1 MYVFLFNLRRHL
13 YSFLWY
19 LRSTVGQTRLSSI
32 AIIYIERCYVDRTL
46 QLLMDRIFDIFGER
60 MRSAHVLIV
69 LLCIG
74 LRRLVQ
80 LP

>member
-19 LRSTVGQTRLSSI
+19 LRSTVGQTRLNSI
-32 AIIYIERCYVDRTL
+32 VIVYIERSYVDRSL
-46 QLLMDRIFDIFGER
+46 QVLMDRIIDIFGKR
-60 MRSAHVLIV
+60 MRSVHVLIV

-74 LRRLVQ
+74 LRRLV
-80 LP
+80 

>member
-19 LRSTVGQTRLSSI
+19 LRSTVGQTRLNSI
-32 AIIYIERCYVDRTL
+32 IVYIERSYVDRSL
-46 QLLMDRIFDIFGER
+46 QVLMDRIIDIFGKR
-60 MRSAHVLIV
+60 MRSVHVLIV

-74 LRRLVQ
+74 LRRLV
-80 LP
+80 